1 MSEYQYY
8 DFKAIDRALTKSEAA
23 ELRAISTRAVIT
35 STSFTNH
42 YEWGD
47 LKANPLKLLEKYFD
61 AFVYVANWGTR
72 ELYLRLPLKLIDLKL
87 FRTMLPGE
95 AAHMHSAGEYAIV
108 AFESEVEA
116 DDWDDGTGWMGSL
129 MSLRSDLLRGDLR
142 CLYLGWL
149 HSVESEDISAEAIE
163 PAVPDGLNELS
174 APVESLIEFLG
185 IDEDLVRVAAAV
197 SAPLKAGPSNEELAA
212 WIRSLPE
219 KDKDDLLISAAA
231 ASQLGE
237 QWKHSLLHRFR
248 GQGVSES
255 AQRRAPR
262 RKAGDLLAA
271 ARVRAEERERQLS
284 AERAVKAAQKKAREE
299 AERAKYLDDLAK
311 REGAVWKQVAA
322 FVEERKPKDYDKAI
336 LLLKDLRDLA
346 ICRGRE
352 FAFNAALEELRTAHS
367 SKSSFLRRLAEARLV
382 E

>member
-8 DFKAIDRALTKSEAA
+8 DFKAMDRALTKSETA

-95 AAHMHSAGEYAIV
+95 AAHMRSAGEYAIV

-149 HSVESEDISAEAIE
+149 HSVECEDISTEAIE

-174 APVESLIEFLG
+174 ASVESLIEFLG
-185 IDEDLVRVAAAV
+185 IDEDLVRVAAAA

-231 ASQLGE
+231 ASQPGG
-237 QWKHSLLHRFR
+237 QWKHNLLHRFR
-248 GQGVSES
+248 GQGASES

-284 AERAVKAAQKKAREE
+284 AERAAKAAQKKAREE

-311 REGAVWKQVAA
+311 REGTVWKQVAA
-322 FVEERKPKDYDKAI
+322 LVEERKPKDYDRAI
-336 LLLKDLRDLA
+336 LLLTDLHDLA
-346 ICRGRE
+346 IRRGRE
-352 FAFNAALEELRTAHS
+352 FAFDAALEKLRTAHS
-367 SKSSFLRRLAEARLV
+367 SKSSFLRRLTEARLV